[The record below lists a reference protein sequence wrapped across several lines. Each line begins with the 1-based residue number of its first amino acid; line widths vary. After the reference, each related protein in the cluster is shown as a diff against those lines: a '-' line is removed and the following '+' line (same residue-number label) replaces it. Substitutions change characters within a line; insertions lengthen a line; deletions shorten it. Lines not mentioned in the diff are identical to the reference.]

1 MIAVESSISWRNN
14 VKNCNLTSI
23 VSDISRYAGIH
34 AGCVT
39 HQHPARAWI
48 PPRTLL
54 RCRAGPG
61 SEPGAGC
68 PTRSAPPSACN
79 RKHWSQKF
87 PPDWHLCYNDEYW
100 KLYSQPP
107 HLRRCCSLQCDDTG
121 LQQRRHPA
129 RESRWAG
136 APRSPLGSRLCLSPM
151 TNTRPLLSLSCP
163 ATHSSPPCQI
173 GAGPGKISKSFITA
187 CSG

>member
-100 KLYSQPP
+100 KLYRQQDGR
-107 HLRRCCSLQCDDTG
+107 HTCGAAAVCSVTTLDCSS
-121 LQQRRHPA
+121 A
-129 RESRWAG
+129 A
-136 APRSPLGSRLCLSPM
+136 
-151 TNTRPLLSLSCP
+151 TRPGR
-163 ATHSSPPCQI
+163 A
-173 GAGPGKISKSFITA
+173 AGPGRPAPPSALGFVYPRWQIHGLCWASLVPPHIRLRRVKL
-187 CSG
+187 GRGLGRLVNHL